1 MTIFS
6 LQTLGYLV
14 TGLTAGIIAGLFGVG
29 GGILIVPALLFLFYL
44 DGINPVIA
52 MQLAVS
58 TSLATIIFT
67 NLSATWSHHQR
78 HSVHWPLVRQYM
90 PGVFLGAWLGALIA
104 ANLQGDL
111 LRTLFGLFEIGVGL
125 LMLLGTTPTTDKE
138 EPSSATAIAENGPI
152 AGTPALH
159 GFLSIAI
166 GLLSTL
172 FGIGG
177 GTMLV
182 PAITLIAQR
191 PIRHAIGSAAA
202 IGAFLAAMGTTG
214 LIHAGWENSALP
226 QNTVGFVVPL
236 AAIGIVAGTLTTTP
250 IGVKIAHAV
259 APRLLK
265 KGFGCLLLLVG
276 VKLLC
281 R

>member
-1 MTIFS
+1 MTVFS
-6 LQTLGYLV
+6 LQTVGYLA
-14 TGLTAGIIAGLFGVG
+14 TGLTAGIIAGMFGIG

-90 PGVFLGAWLGALIA
+90 PGVFLGAWLGAQIA
-104 ANLQGDL
+104 AHLQGEL
-111 LRTLFGLFEIGVGL
+111 LRSLFGLFEIAVGL
-125 LMLLGTTPTTDKE
+125 LMILGASPTDE
-138 EPSSATAIAENGPI
+138 ESSAITASAGEGAI
-152 AGTPALH
+152 AGTPTLH
-159 GFLSIAI
+159 GFLAIAI

-182 PAITLIAQR
+182 PAITLIAKL
-191 PIRHAIGSAAA
+191 PIRHAIGSASA

-226 QNTVGFVVPL
+226 DNTVGFVVPL
-236 AAIGIVAGTLTTTP
+236 AAISIVAGTLTTTP
-250 IGVKIAHAV
+250 IGVKLAHTI